1 MKKTLSV
8 AEFLTIILATLV
20 VMLAGNIL
28 IMKAFP
34 QVFVTMGL
42 VTIDYI
48 VWIVLIS
55 TGFNRLR
62 EEKKF

>member
-8 AEFLTIILATLV
+8 AEFLTIILAVLV

-34 QVFVTMGL
+34 HVFVTTGL

-48 VWIVLIS
+48 VWIALI
-55 TGFNRLR
+55 TNGFNRLR
-62 EEKKF
+62 TGKKF